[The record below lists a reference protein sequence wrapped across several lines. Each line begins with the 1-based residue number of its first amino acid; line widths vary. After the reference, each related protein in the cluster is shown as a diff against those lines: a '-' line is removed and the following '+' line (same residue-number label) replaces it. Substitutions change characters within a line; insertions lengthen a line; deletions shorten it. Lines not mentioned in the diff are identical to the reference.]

1 VAVGRCVPSPQGV
14 TDDAVARS
22 VGDRPTLGGRRNGQR
37 NSRDALVGYIN
48 AERHLGVPA
57 DGDPYVE
64 GS

>member
-1 VAVGRCVPSPQGV
+1 MMPLRDLLVIAQPSAVAVMVS
-14 TDDAVARS
+14 A
-22 VGDRPTLGGRRNGQR
+22 
-37 NSRDALVGYIN
+37 NSRDAFVGYIN